1 MSMIDPKG
9 SRLESAAMAIIRA
22 DRAKKHPQHIVLS
35 PDSEGAKSNV
45 ETENGFWKSIA
56 GDNPALS
63 EVSKF
68 KNWGD
73 DPISDSVQLILP

>member
-1 MSMIDPKG
+1 MIDPKG
-9 SRLESAAMAIIRA
+9 SRRESAAMAIIRA
-22 DRAKKHPQHIVLS
+22 DWANRHPHHIVLS
-35 PDSEGAKSNV
+35 PDGEVAKSNV
-45 ETENGFWKSIA
+45 ETGNGLWKSLA
-56 GDNPALS
+56 GDIPSLS